1 MNNSASCVNPGIVYL
16 ISKTLITSKL
26 WMIGLVLLIPAVAAG
41 TEIHPSD
48 PSSKLSQLDLPKDLP
63 VPGGLKVLPLPDNTP
78 GPWLFQNASV
88 LTLER
93 AQRLWAIIAIP
104 IATKAGMHEICLR
117 SQPICLKFKIYQKRY
132 EEQHIKL
139 STNRHVQLSTQDL
152 KRHNQEKKLTF
163 KAFKNQNSEIPET
176 EFLWPAAGPISSEFG
191 LKRFYNGVARNPH
204 SGIDIAAPKGSEV
217 RAPAK
222 GQVVLTG
229 NFFFNG
235 KTVFVNHGDALVSM
249 FCHLDRINVNQGD
262 QIATGAIL
270 GKVGSSG
277 RATGAHLHW
286 SLSLRNVRIDPRLWL
301 KDTLASLSQATPQ

>member
-1 MNNSASCVNPGIVYL
+1 MNKSASRVNLGIVDL
-16 ISKTLITSKL
+16 IAKAFITCNLCVIS
-26 WMIGLVLLIPAVAAG
+26 LVLFTPTLTLATDTPAADSG
-41 TEIHPSD
+41 
-48 PSSKLSQLDLPKDLP
+48 SKLSQLSLPQDLP
-63 VPGGLKVLPLPDNTP
+63 VPGGLKVLPLPDNNP

-104 IATKAGMHEICLR
+104 LATKAGMHKICL
-117 SQPICLKFKIYQKRY
+117 SNQPLCLKFKIHQKRY
-132 EEQHIKL
+132 QEQHIEL
-139 STNRHVQLSTQDL
+139 ATNRRVQLSKKDL
-152 KRHNQEKKLTF
+152 KRHNQEKQITA
-163 KAFKNQNSEIPET
+163 KAFNNKRTKTAET
-176 EFLWPAAGPISSEFG
+176 EFLWPTAGPISSEFG

-217 RAPAK
+217 RSPAK

-249 FCHLDRINVNQGD
+249 FCHLDQIHVNQGD
-262 QIATGAIL
+262 QVDTGNLL
-270 GKVGSSG
+270 GTVGSSG

-301 KDTLASLSQATPQ
+301 KDTLASLSQAAPQ